1 MPKVKE
7 RSNIP
12 KFTLEQRYEAALK
25 GLDTGVFSSLQK
37 AAEAYGLPKSS
48 LGHRKNSRQTR
59 EIAHQEQ
66 QTFTPAAE
74 KAIVKWIL
82 KLDEFGF
89 SPRIDHL
96 MGMVKH
102 LAKLDFQRQVPVP
115 NFAQHNLIG
124 KNWITRF

>member
-48 LGHRKNSRQTR
+48 LGHRKNGRQMR
-59 EIAHQEQ
+59 GIAHQEQ
-66 QTFTPAAE
+66 QLFTPAAE
-74 KAIVKWIL
+74 KAIV
-82 KLDEFGF
+82 
-89 SPRIDHL
+89 
-96 MGMVKH
+96 
-102 LAKLDFQRQVPVP
+102 
-115 NFAQHNLIG
+115 
-124 KNWITRF
+124 